1 MKRYAV
7 LTSAVLLQLGLG
19 GIYAWSTFVPVL
31 RNDYGYSAAQTQF
44 IFGLTI
50 AILSFG
56 AIISGRL
63 QDLFGPRL
71 TACLSAVLTV
81 FGYLTAGCLGDH
93 FWGLLLGISVLCGMG
108 VAFGYITALAT
119 GAKWFPERR
128 GLVTGLVAAGYG
140 CAAILLSAAAAV
152 LLARGWGVLRIFRL
166 IGCVYGPLLFLVAL
180 TLSVPPGSPVTVVQ
194 KFRRLDLLTDSR
206 FWRLTIGI
214 CCATYPGLALIGA
227 LKPIGTWHGFDLVT
241 ATASIS
247 ALALGNGLGR
257 ISWGAIHDRL
267 KSPKVDLHLLAV
279 VCLSVLIFA
288 AGGLS
293 RWPFLLSSFLLGFG
307 YGGALVVFPSEVS
320 RIYGVHVMGSVYTL
334 VLAGHGI
341 AAIVAAPLTGLGVD
355 LTGGYWPGMLLA
367 FLVAFAGL
375 LANSFI
381 DRRSSREILPQEP
394 RMNPA
399 EPA

>member
-1 MKRYAV
+1 MTAHSPMKRFVV

-31 RNDYGYSAAQTQF
+31 RSEYGYSAAQTQF

-56 AIISGRL
+56 AIISGRI

-71 TACLSAVLTV
+71 TASLGAVMTGL
-81 FGYLTAGCLGDH
+81 GYLVAGFLGDR
-93 FWGLLLGISVLCGMG
+93 FWGLLLGISLLCGLG

-119 GAKWFPERR
+119 AAKWFPDRR

-140 CAAILLSAAAAV
+140 CAAIVLSSVAAI
-152 LLARGWGVLRIFRL
+152 LLARGWPVLRIFQW
-166 IGCVYGPLLFLVAL
+166 IGAVYGPLLLLVAL
-180 TLSVPPGSPVTVVQ
+180 MLAVPPGEASAE
-194 KFRRLDLLTDSR
+194 KARHFRRAGLMKDSR

-227 LKPIGTWHGFDLVT
+227 LKPIGLWHGFDLVT

-247 ALALGNGLGR
+247 ALAIGNGLGR

-267 KSPKVDLHLLAV
+267 RSPRIDLYLLAT
-279 VCLSVLIFA
+279 VCLSVIIFA
-288 AGGLS
+288 AGGGS
-293 RWPFLLSSFLLGFG
+293 RAAFLLAAFLLGFG

-320 RIYGVHVMGSVYTL
+320 RIYGVHVMGSVYTM
-334 VLAGHGI
+334 VLAGHGF
-341 AAIVAAPLTGLGVD
+341 AAIVAAPLTGYGVD
-355 LTGGYWPGMLLA
+355 ITGGYWPGMVLSFTIA
-367 FLVAFAGL
+367 AAGL
-375 LANSFI
+375 AASSWLA
-381 DRRSSREILPQEP
+381 SRAPDPYLH
-394 RMNPA
+394 
-399 EPA
+399 